1 MVTTNICPQLASTD
15 PSYGLPLFHSYD
27 SPCTKTSTG
36 YLAGLPLP
44 ADEEDVDDD
53 EEDELE
59 PPLPD
64 DEEPAE
70 EDDELPEESRDPTV
84 KYTETN

>member
-1 MVTTNICPQLASTD
+1 
-15 PSYGLPLFHSYD
+15 LPLFHSYD

-36 YLAGLPLP
+36 YLAGPPLP
-44 ADEEDVDDD
+44 ADEDDDEDD

-64 DEEPAE
+64 EEEDEEPADE
-70 EDDELPEESRDPTV
+70 AEELPEESRDPTV
-84 KYTETN
+84 KYRESKIF